1 MASQPIDTVS
11 EFKDHTELFVALVAA
26 VGTDQA
32 MVIEELGTLLTS
44 YGYTSETLRLSD
56 YLAEQVEHTFRGR
69 PLDEEIWEA
78 MTAGDE
84 LRQKWD
90 RNDALALH
98 AISDVVAIREEKAD
112 ALNEAEP
119 GKGELAPNL
128 DRHAFVMRSLKT
140 PGELETLRSVY
151 GSRLVVIGVYSPR
164 DKRAAHLEE
173 RIKSSRKNADRKT
186 WAHQAPEL
194 IERDEKE
201 EMKGGQDLRGTFHRA
216 DFFIRGWDREVAQCD
231 LDRILELLFGSPF
244 RTPTRDEHAQF
255 LAAGAALRSS
265 EFGRQ
270 VGAAIATPDGSVIAV
285 GANEAPIAGGGS
297 HWEEDGPG
305 NRDFEIGDTDT
316 NRRNLNQL
324 AEQVAEEIDT
334 ELSGLFDEVDGSD
347 GAAERIQAAIRTEL
361 PEVLRTSSIKHLT
374 EFGRSVHAEMNALLD
389 AARRGVP
396 VIGATLYTTTFPC
409 HNCARHIVGAGIKR
423 VVYIEPYPKSRAADL
438 HEDAVRV
445 DESSPPGEDDDRVA
459 FEPFVGVA
467 PRRYLDLFDA
477 ELRDRLQRVRRKDD
491 DGKKEKFLKEKAAP
505 ILSESGLPDFIPE
518 FSEYRVKELAALDYF
533 VEHAGKE

>member
-1 MASQPIDTVS
+1 MSWPPTLID
-11 EFKDHTELFVALVAA
+11 
-26 VGTDQA
+26 
-32 MVIEELGTLLTS
+32 
-44 YGYTSETLRLSD
+44 
-56 YLAEQVEHTFRGR
+56 
-69 PLDEEIWEA
+69 
-78 MTAGDE
+78 
-84 LRQKWD
+84 
-90 RNDALALH
+90 
-98 AISDVVAIREEKAD
+98 
-112 ALNEAEP
+112 
-119 GKGELAPNL
+119 
-128 DRHAFVMRSLKT
+128 MRSSCGLNR

-173 RIKSSRKNADRKT
+173 RIKSSRKNSDRKT

-216 DFFIRGWDREVAQCD
+216 DFFIRGWDREVAQRD

-285 GANEAPIAGGGS
+285 GANEVPIAGGGS

-334 ELSGLFDEVDGSD
+334 EFSGLFDEADESD

-361 PEVLRTSSIKHLT
+361 PEVLRTSSIK
-374 EFGRSVHAEMNALLD
+374 
-389 AARRGVP
+389 
-396 VIGATLYTTTFPC
+396 
-409 HNCARHIVGAGIKR
+409 
-423 VVYIEPYPKSRAADL
+423 
-438 HEDAVRV
+438 
-445 DESSPPGEDDDRVA
+445 
-459 FEPFVGVA
+459 
-467 PRRYLDLFDA
+467 
-477 ELRDRLQRVRRKDD
+477 Q
-491 DGKKEKFLKEKAAP
+491 KFAKEKAAP

-518 FSEYRVKELAALDYF
+518 FSEYRAKELAALDYF
-533 VEHAGKE
+533 LEHAGKE

>member
-1 MASQPIDTVS
+1 VS

-44 YGYTSETLRLSD
+44 YDYTSETLRLSD
-56 YLAEQVEHTFRGR
+56 YLAEQTEQAFRGR
-69 PLDEEIWEA
+69 PLDEEIWDA

-84 LRQKWD
+84 LRQEWD

-98 AISDVVAIREEKAD
+98 AISDVVAIREEKAG
-112 ALNEAEP
+112 ALDEA
-119 GKGELAPNL
+119 ELAPNL
-128 DRHAFVMRSLKT
+128 KRHAFIMRSLKT

-164 DKRAAHLEE
+164 DKRAKHLEE

-201 EMKGGQDLRGTFHRA
+201 EMESGQDLRGTFHRA
-216 DFFIRGWDREVAQCD
+216 DFFIRGWGREVVQHD

-285 GANEAPIAGGGS
+285 GANEVPTAGGGS

-305 NRDFEIGDTDT
+305 NRDFELGDMDT

-324 AEQVAEEIDT
+324 AEKVAEEIDAQF
-334 ELSGLFDEVDGSD
+334 SGLFDEADKSD
-347 GAAERIQAAIRTEL
+347 SAVKLQAAIRAEL
-361 PEVLRTSSIKHLT
+361 SEVLRTSSIKHLT

-445 DESSPPGEDDDRVA
+445 DESMPPGEDDDRVV

-477 ELRDRLQRVRRKDD
+477 ELRERLQRVRRKDD
-491 DGKKEKFLKEKAAP
+491 DGKKEKFVKEKAAP
-505 ILSESGLPDFIPE
+505 ILSESGLADFIPE
-518 FSEYRVKELAALDYF
+518 FGEYRAKELAALDYF
-533 VEHAGKE
+533 LEHAGKE